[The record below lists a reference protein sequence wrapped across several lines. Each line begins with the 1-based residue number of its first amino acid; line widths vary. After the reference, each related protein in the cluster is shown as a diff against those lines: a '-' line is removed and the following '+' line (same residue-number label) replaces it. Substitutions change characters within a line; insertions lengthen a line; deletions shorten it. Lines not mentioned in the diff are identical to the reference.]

1 MSPREQVHING
12 VANDTYF
19 IVVDHAQ
26 LGGES
31 NFSLTLS
38 PGDCPNAP
46 APIECALDDHCE
58 GDAIC
63 HNGQCLIAPAAD
75 AACGVDFLVELD
87 GPGTYEGTTQG
98 APFRATGTC
107 SESDSKGEV
116 AHRIRFPEATS
127 VCVDTIGSSFDTVLY
142 VRGQFCEFNE
152 DGCND
157 DLSAL
162 SVSQSK
168 LQFDAFANTD
178 YFVFVDGWNLD
189 PNAEGAYQL
198 NIFPGPCNEVPGP
211 CAKQGIVGDCKP
223 PSSLIDRVM
232 GTQYRKCSLVHRS
245 VELC

>member
-1 MSPREQVHING
+1 M
-12 VANDTYF
+12 
-19 IVVDHAQ
+19 
-26 LGGES
+26 
-31 NFSLTLS
+31 
-38 PGDCPNAP
+38 
-46 APIECALDDHCE
+46 
-58 GDAIC
+58 
-63 HNGQCLIAPAAD
+63 
-75 AACGVDFLVELD
+75 
-87 GPGTYEGTTQG
+87 
-98 APFRATGTC
+98 
-107 SESDSKGEV
+107 

-127 VCVDTIGSSFDTVLY
+127 VCVDAIGSSFDTVLY

-211 CAKQGIVGDCKP
+211 CAETGDCP
-223 PSSLIDRVM
+223 GDCQAPIVIDRPGEWELSTQMQPRPSICRVVLRPLARRPSSNFNWVSAASPA
-232 GTQYRKCSLVHRS
+232 YRRRF
-245 VELC
+245 

>member
-1 MSPREQVHING
+1 MSAQSAETHFRNSVHPPALGCNADIGDWDGDGACDEGIEECRPAAEVHING
-12 VANDTYF
+12 VANSTYF

-107 SESDSKGEV
+107 SNPIQRAKWPIEFDSQ
-116 AHRIRFPEATS
+116 RR
-127 VCVDTIGSSFDTVLY
+127 
-142 VRGQFCEFNE
+142 RR
-152 DGCND
+152 
-157 DLSAL
+157 SA
-162 SVSQSK
+162 
-168 LQFDAFANTD
+168 
-178 YFVFVDGWNLD
+178 
-189 PNAEGAYQL
+189 
-198 NIFPGPCNEVPGP
+198 
-211 CAKQGIVGDCKP
+211 
-223 PSSLIDRVM
+223 
-232 GTQYRKCSLVHRS
+232 
-245 VELC
+245 